1 MQCAPQ
7 TNARSNMKRYYYY
20 CHRSGIY
27 NKKGSGIRDIKAQ
40 GTCKLGFSCTAYI
53 KAVENLITKSVNAE
67 YCFFHY
73 NHEEELAHLRMPDN
87 LRKSIASKLQEGVS
101 EKKILD
107 GIRNNVHGDISREHL
122 VTVQDIQN
130 IRRQYNIDGIQRH
143 SSDHQSVKI
152 WIEEMSSQI
161 YNPVLLHK
169 VQGEEPCIEME
180 NLRKE
185 DMLLV
190 VQTEF
195 QRDMMIKFGNNIIC
209 LDATHGTTMYDF
221 LLITAIVVDEYGEG
235 VPIAWALSNREDK
248 SVIVHFLKSVQAR
261 VGDLSPNIVMSDCA
275 EQYYGAWVAV
285 FEGTPKKLLCTW
297 HVDKAWRRKLNE
309 CIDEKEARITI
320 YHHLRILLE
329 EKDIAKL
336 NILVQQFL
344 SFLNHDH
351 STFLAYFQTEY
362 APHIEEWAYAYRY
375 GAEINTNMYVESF
388 HRVLKVVYLDS
399 KQNRRVDHLLT
410 VLLRFARDKAFERIH
425 KLEKG
430 KSSHRIK
437 EINKRHGSAEEM
449 ISSGILPI
457 QDSEN
462 SWKVPSQ
469 KTEVKYY
476 IVTRV
481 KEECT
486 CLLRCSNCHVC
497 VHMFSCSCADAHLH
511 STVCKHSHVVQVT
524 MINQP
529 TEMLPNDDTVPSE
542 DFSINKD
549 DQDLYEDLV
558 FLAKNNSELNDD
570 SPVHLSHDE
579 VCTFENPDTT

>member
-1 MQCAPQ
+1 MLQCAPQ
-7 TNARSNMKRYYYY
+7 TNVASNLKRYYYY

-27 NKKGSGIRDIKAQ
+27 NRKGSGIRDLKAH

-53 KAVENLITKSVNAE
+53 KAVENLITKSINAE

-73 NHEEELAHLRMPDN
+73 NHKEELAHLRISED
-87 LRKSIASKLQEGVS
+87 LRKNIASKLQEGVS

-122 VTVQDIQN
+122 VTLQDIQN
-130 IRRQYNIDGIQRH
+130 ICRQYNIDGIQRH

-180 NLRKE
+180 NLKKE

-190 VQTEF
+190 IQTEF
-195 QRDMMIKFGNNIIC
+195 QRDMMVKFGNNIVC

-221 LLITAIVVDEYGEG
+221 LLITAIIVDEYGEG

-248 SVIVHFLKSVQAR
+248 GVVVHFLKSVKTR
-261 VGDLSPNIVMSDCA
+261 VGNLSPTIIMSDCA

-309 CIDEKEARITI
+309 CITEKEDRITI
-320 YHHLRILLE
+320 YHHLRVLLE
-329 EKDIAKL
+329 EKDITTL
-336 NILVQQFL
+336 RILLQQFL
-344 SFLNHDH
+344 SFLHKDQ
-351 STFLAYFQTEY
+351 STFLAYFQNEY
-362 APHIEEWAYAYRY
+362 VPHIEEWAYAYRH

-388 HRVLKVVYLDS
+388 HRVLKIVYLDS

-410 VLLRFARDKAFERIH
+410 VLLRFARDKAFERIQ

-449 ISSGILPI
+449 MSAGILPI
-457 QDSEN
+457 QYSEN
-462 SWKVPSQ
+462 SWKVTSQ
-469 KTEVKYY
+469 KTKEKHY
-476 IVTRV
+476 IVTKV
-481 KEECT
+481 K
-486 CLLRCSNCHVC
+486 
-497 VHMFSCSCADAHLH
+497 
-511 STVCKHSHVVQVT
+511 
-524 MINQP
+524 
-529 TEMLPNDDTVPSE
+529 
-542 DFSINKD
+542 
-549 DQDLYEDLV
+549 
-558 FLAKNNSELNDD
+558 
-570 SPVHLSHDE
+570 
-579 VCTFENPDTT
+579 

>member
-248 SVIVHFLKSVQAR
+248 SVIVHFLEVSA
-261 VGDLSPNIVMSDCA
+261 G
-275 EQYYGAWVAV
+275 
-285 FEGTPKKLLCTW
+285 
-297 HVDKAWRRKLNE
+297 
-309 CIDEKEARITI
+309 
-320 YHHLRILLE
+320 
-329 EKDIAKL
+329 
-336 NILVQQFL
+336 
-344 SFLNHDH
+344 
-351 STFLAYFQTEY
+351 
-362 APHIEEWAYAYRY
+362 
-375 GAEINTNMYVESF
+375 
-388 HRVLKVVYLDS
+388 
-399 KQNRRVDHLLT
+399 
-410 VLLRFARDKAFERIH
+410 
-425 KLEKG
+425 KG
-430 KSSHRIK
+430 
-437 EINKRHGSAEEM
+437 
-449 ISSGILPI
+449 
-457 QDSEN
+457 
-462 SWKVPSQ
+462 W
-469 KTEVKYY
+469 
-476 IVTRV
+476 
-481 KEECT
+481 
-486 CLLRCSNCHVC
+486 
-497 VHMFSCSCADAHLH
+497 
-511 STVCKHSHVVQVT
+511 
-524 MINQP
+524 
-529 TEMLPNDDTVPSE
+529 
-542 DFSINKD
+542 
-549 DQDLYEDLV
+549 
-558 FLAKNNSELNDD
+558 
-570 SPVHLSHDE
+570 
-579 VCTFENPDTT
+579 